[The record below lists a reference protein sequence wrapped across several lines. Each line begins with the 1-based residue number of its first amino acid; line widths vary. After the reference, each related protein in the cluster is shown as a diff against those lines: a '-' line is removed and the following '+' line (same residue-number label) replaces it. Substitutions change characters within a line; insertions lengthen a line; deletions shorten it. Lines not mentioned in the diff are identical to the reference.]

1 MKKTLSVLFSLCL
14 CTAVFT
20 GCNDTNA
27 ASFQDGTYK
36 AVYAQAD
43 DHGWTEYLTLT
54 VEDGKI
60 VSADFDA
67 ENDDGAKKS
76 ENTEYNEAMK
86 NAGSKTWPSAF
97 YPALEKS
104 LIEKQDGNGIDAV
117 SGATTSSE
125 SLKKLYQALVPNMK
139 KGDTTEVKV
148 NS

>member
-97 YPALEKS
+97 YPALE
-104 LIEKQDGNGIDAV
+104 
-117 SGATTSSE
+117 
-125 SLKKLYQALVPNMK
+125 
-139 KGDTTEVKV
+139 
-148 NS
+148 